1 MENPDGDAVV
11 MLMMAM
17 RRMVT
22 VTQRSEIGR
31 MVLVAIRVQLCWTL
45 SLSDIFFKK
54 SFNFSLKSIN

>member
-31 MVLVAIRVQLCWTL
+31 MVLIAIRVQLCWTL
-45 SLSDIFFKK
+45 SLSDIFFFKK
-54 SFNFSLKSIN
+54 KL